1 MKSDALMALNLKI
14 EELEVISTTQYA
26 ALGNNFQD
34 IVDNLKP
41 INIMRK
47 ALHEVLDLPKISDGI
62 GNLAIG
68 SVSGMLAKRVL
79 WGNSM
84 NPIQMLMGILT
95 QTVVTNVATHH
106 ADDIRTNTEKLI
118 HPILQRLL
126 EYRKEHRLQK
136 LN

>member
-1 MKSDALMALNLKI
+1 MKTDALIALNLRI
-14 EELEVISTTQYA
+14 EELESNRIAQYS
-26 ALGNNFQD
+26 ALGDNFQA

-41 INIMRK
+41 INILKK
-47 ALHEVLDLPKISDGI
+47 ALHEVLDLPKMKDGI

-84 NPIQMLMGILT
+84 NPVRMLMGIVT

-106 ADDIRTNTEKLI
+106 ADDIRTNSEKLI
-118 HPILQRLL
+118 HPIIQRLL
-126 EYRKEHRLQK
+126 AYRKEHRSQVI
-136 LN
+136 N